1 MNEGTTATIKIANST
16 ITPLILFK
24 KMSSPR
30 SSWKVR
36 HRGRIFWFRYK
47 HCDVLEEG
55 RHPFQTCVY
64 YVQVAIGD
72 YINHMDPIW
81 MDIPS
86 FPCAYSHLEKQSDLL
101 SRYV

>member
-64 YVQVAIGD
+64 YVQVDDRGLYQPHGSNLDGYSFISLYVFTFGEAIR
-72 YINHMDPIW
+72 
-81 MDIPS
+81 
-86 FPCAYSHLEKQSDLL
+86 FTF
-101 SRYV
+101 